1 MIKNANYISD
11 LPLSANAPETSAYVS
26 VPFVPMILH
35 GIFDYS
41 GTPIN
46 YAENDKTA
54 FLRSIEYGACPSF
67 EFVYKDE
74 EGETDDAV
82 VYSRWMNTAAKYY
95 EEANDALSDLRDK
108 RINSHYVVADGVYCT
123 EYSTGSIIYVNYTS
137 ADYTVNGVNVPSM
150 DFVRIN

>member
-1 MIKNANYISD
+1 M
-11 LPLSANAPETSAYVS
+11 PLSANAPDTSAYVS
-26 VPFVPMILH
+26 VPFVTINLH
-35 GIFDYS
+35 GIFGYS

-67 EFVYKDE
+67 EFVYRDE

-82 VYSRWMNTAAKYY
+82 VYSRWMTTAAKYY

-108 RINSHYVVADGVYCT
+108 RINSHYMVADGVYCT